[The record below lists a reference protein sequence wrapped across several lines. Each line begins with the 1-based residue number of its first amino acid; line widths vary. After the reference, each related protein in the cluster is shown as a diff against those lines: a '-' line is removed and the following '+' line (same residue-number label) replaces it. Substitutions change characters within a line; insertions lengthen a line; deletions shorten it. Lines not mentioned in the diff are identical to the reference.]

1 MRRMADTRKALNPTI
16 MGQFFF
22 RVFPITPTCKI
33 SAWLNMDMAPNIR
46 GQLMNQLDNFYGLQ
60 YGKRRNSIAT
70 SHSQLCG
77 TTKTRTDSNRTRTI
91 LRFLES
97 VFA

>member
-1 MRRMADTRKALNPTI
+1 MANTRKALNPTI

-33 SAWLNMDMAPNIR
+33 SAWLNMDMAPNIC

-60 YGKRRNSIAT
+60 YGKRGNPIAT
-70 SHSQLCG
+70 PHSQLCG
-77 TTKTRTDSNRTRTI
+77 AAKTRTNSNGTRTI